1 MSNLFFNFFPPQLEN
16 GETPVYSSGMFNER
30 ETAVNVRR
38 DTKKLKE

>member
-30 ETAVNVRR
+30 ETAAKRSQRYEKN
-38 DTKKLKE
+38 